1 MAKNTPLSYRNLN
14 IYSVFIRNFSEEG
27 TFEAVTKELD
37 RIKNL
42 GTDIVWFLPFYPIG
56 EKNKKGT
63 VGSPYAIKD
72 YRSIDKTHGTMDDFK
87 TLVNEIHKRDMKA
100 MIDIVLNHTS
110 PDSVLSEERP
120 EWFFRKE
127 DGSLG
132 NQVGDWTDIID
143 LDYTNKDLWTYHI
156 DTLKQWAE
164 IVDGARCDVA
174 PLLPIEFWNE
184 ARSEIKTVNPEF
196 IWLAE
201 SIERHFLQDLRSE
214 GIIAHSDAEVFEA
227 FDLSYDY
234 DVYLEFRDYIDG
246 KAPLSKYVHV
256 LNLQD
261 SSYPMNY
268 VKMKFLENH
277 DQDRATSFIK
287 SKNDLMQWTAFN
299 YLQKGA
305 TLIFNGQEVQADT
318 IPKLFEKDPINWD
331 ANKDI
336 SDYMAHLAQ
345 LQKDYIPVENDRYQL
360 EADDKTDTV
369 KMYFTNPERKLV
381 GVFNLKEQTGETTI
395 TLEDGTYVNL
405 ISEET
410 IVVNNGKIAL
420 EYTPALFEIKTN

>member
-1 MAKNTPLSYRNLN
+1 MAKNTPLSFRNLN
-14 IYSVFIRNFSEEG
+14 IYSVFLRNFSEEG
-27 TFEAVTKELD
+27 TFNALTKELD
-37 RIKNL
+37 RIKAL

-72 YRSIDKTHGTMDDFK
+72 YRAIDESHGTMDDFK

-110 PDSVLSEERP
+110 PDSVLTKEYP

-127 DGSLG
+127 NGSMG
-132 NQVGDWTDIID
+132 NQVGDWTDIVD
-143 LDYTNKDLWTYHI
+143 LDYTNKDLWNYHI
-156 DTLKQWAE
+156 ETLKQWAE

-184 ARSEIKTVNPEF
+184 ARAEVKSVNPNF

-234 DVYLEFRDYIDG
+234 DVYLEFREYIDG
-246 KAPLSKYVHV
+246 TAPLSKYVHV

-287 SKNDLMQWTAFN
+287 NKNDLMQWTAFN

-305 TLIFNGQEVQADT
+305 TLIFNGQEVQAET
-318 IPKLFEKDPINWD
+318 VPAPFEKDPINWD
-331 ANKDI
+331 AEKDI
-336 SDYMAHLAQ
+336 SDYMTHLAQ
-345 LQKDYIPVENDRYQL
+345 LQKDYIPFENERYQL
-360 EADDKTDTV
+360 KADDATDTV
-369 KMYFTNPERKLV
+369 KMYFTNPNRKLV
-381 GVFNLKEQTGETTI
+381 GVFNLKEQTGETSVD
-395 TLEDGTYVNL
+395 LKDGTYTNL
-405 ISEET
+405 ISEQS
-410 IVVNNGKIAL
+410 VPVGNGRISL
-420 EYTPALFEIKTN
+420 EHTPALFEMNTK

>member
-1 MAKNTPLSYRNLN
+1 MAKHTPLFFRNLN
-14 IYSVFIRNFSEEG
+14 IYSVFIRNFSEDG
-27 TFEAVTKELD
+27 TFNAVTKELD
-37 RIKNL
+37 RIKAL
-42 GTDIVWFLPFYPIG
+42 GTDIVWFMPFYPIG

-72 YRSIDKTHGTMDDFK
+72 YRATDEAHGTMDDFK
-87 TLVNEIHKRDMKA
+87 ILVDEIHKRDMKA

-110 PDSVLSEERP
+110 PDSVLTEEHP

-127 DGSLG
+127 NGSMG
-132 NQVGDWTDIID
+132 NQVGDWTDIVD
-143 LDYTNKDLWTYHI
+143 LDYTNKDLWDYHI
-156 DTLKQWAE
+156 ETLKQWAE

-174 PLLPIEFWNE
+174 PLLPIEFWNK
-184 ARSEIKTVNPEF
+184 ARAEVKAVNEDF

-201 SIERHFLQDLRSE
+201 SIERHFLQDLRSK

-234 DVYLEFRDYIDG
+234 DIYQEFREYVDG
-246 KAPLSKYVHV
+246 QAPLSKYVHA

-261 SSYPMNY
+261 STYPANY

-287 SKNDLMQWTAFN
+287 TKNDLMQWTAFN

-305 TLIFNGQEVQADT
+305 TLVFNGQEVQADT
-318 IPKLFEKDPINWD
+318 VPALFDKDTIDWD
-331 ANKDI
+331 FDKDI
-336 SDYMAHLAQ
+336 SDYMTHLAQ
-345 LQKDYIPVENDRYQL
+345 LQKSYIPVENDRYQL
-360 EADDKTDTV
+360 EADDTMDTV
-369 KMYFTNPERKLV
+369 TLYFTNPNRKV
-381 GVFNLKEQTGETTI
+381 IGVFNLKEKTGETSVD
-395 TLEDGTYVNL
+395 LEDGTYTNL

-410 IVVNNGKIAL
+410 VQVKEGKLSL
-420 EYTPALFEIKTN
+420 EHTPALFEIKKI